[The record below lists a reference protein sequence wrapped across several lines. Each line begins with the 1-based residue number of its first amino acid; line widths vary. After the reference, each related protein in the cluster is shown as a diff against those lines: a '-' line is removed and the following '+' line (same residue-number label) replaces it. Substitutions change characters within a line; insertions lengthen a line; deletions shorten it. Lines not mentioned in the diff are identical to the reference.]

1 MAKFEAETNS
11 LHKIIN
17 KKIQKQ
23 NKMEQHQK
31 NLVPPNLSSK

>member
-17 KKIQKQ
+17 KKFK
-23 NKMEQHQK
+23 NKTK
-31 NLVPPNLSSK
+31 WNNIKKT